1 MRIPSPRSLRFAR
14 SFFALSFLLVSSAA
28 LGQHVAG
35 LAINVSC
42 PTSVASGAAFNCT
55 FSIQNLDLAHNFINL
70 AATDTF
76 PFPGGAVTSVSC
88 FQAGTTV
95 AVLGPQGTPNDTCTG
110 TLPHTAPTNSGSTS
124 VNYQIQVAVSGN
136 DGDSGTFAGLPV
148 TGSTTNI
155 VPVNG
160 TGGGSHTT
168 GLLTTISCP
177 VSVISGAAFN
187 CTYSVRNLDTLHGVE
202 NLVASSTSPFPGGSS
217 VPVACQQAG
226 FAVSSLGPSGTAIDS
241 CSGTASGTAPVNCT
255 AAAQL
260 TSIQIAVAGTDADP
274 GTFHGVPITGSVV
287 NSTSVSPNG
296 SGAPG
301 PHTTGLNMT
310 LTCPISVASGDTF
323 QCSFQIRNF
332 DTQHEADNLSL
343 ASTFPFPG
351 GTAVPSACF
360 RGAVPVTTLGWMGSP
375 TDSCT
380 GTVAATAPV
389 NCGAADQVFVGR
401 LAASAVDACSG
412 TAITGSVDNAV
423 LVPPQACTL
432 PTPPG
437 NDVVADF
444 DDVKTVFSNVS
455 SGGATTIS
463 PIDPATAGTLPSGG
477 YALSGLG
484 IGFEL
489 TTTATV
495 TGDIIVGIV
504 VPSTVDEVTFNSLRV
519 LHGEGGALVDR
530 TYFSP
535 DGCAPTPTAPCPA
548 PDFATRTIYARVS
561 SLSPFV
567 LATVPNPA
575 VGPITVP
582 TDPVQILT
590 PVNVEA
596 SFTDASG
603 THTAVWAWDDGTT
616 SPGAVTES
624 GGSGTVT
631 GSHTYT
637 AAGVYRVTLT
647 VTDDGGFSGQRVSS
661 FLVVYDP
668 NGGFVTGS
676 GWINSPAGAYAAD
689 DELAGKASF
698 GFVSKYP
705 KGANVPP
712 VGETQFQF
720 QAANLRF
727 ESMAYEWLVISGAK
741 ARYRGT
747 GQINGAGSYGFELTA
762 WDGQVIGGGGAD
774 RFRIKIWNENQGN
787 AVVYDNQMGAA
798 DGADPTTAL
807 GGGSIVIHKK

>member
-1 MRIPSPRSLRFAR
+1 MRRLTRRFLRFAP
-14 SFFALSFLLVSSAA
+14 SLFALSFLLVSSAA
-28 LGQHVAG
+28 LGHTIG
-35 LAINVSC
+35 LSINVSC
-42 PTSVASGAAFNCT
+42 PTSVASGAAFNCV
-55 FSIQNLDLAHNFINL
+55 FSIQNLDLDHGLINL
-70 AATDTF
+70 AVTDTF
-76 PFPGGAVTSVSC
+76 PFPGGAVTPVSC
-88 FQAGTTV
+88 IQGVTPVGMLGARGTST
-95 AVLGPQGTPNDTCTG
+95 DTCTG
-110 TLPHTAPTNSGSTS
+110 TLPHTAPTTGST
-124 VNYQIQVAVSGN
+124 VQIQVAAGGN
-136 DGDSGTFAGLPV
+136 DGDSGSFAGLPV
-148 TGSTTNI
+148 TGSATNVI
-155 VPVNG
+155 PITG
-160 TGGGSHTT
+160 TGGGPHTI
-168 GLLTTISCP
+168 GLATTISCP
-177 VSVISGAAFN
+177 ISVVSGASFA
-187 CTYSVRNLDTLHGVE
+187 CTYSIRNLDTLHGVE
-202 NLVASSTSPFPGGSS
+202 NLAVSSTSPFPGGSS
-217 VPVACQQAG
+217 VPVVCLQG
-226 FAVSSLGPSGTAIDS
+226 GSAVSSLGPQGTAIDS
-241 CSGTASGTAPVNCT
+241 CSGTASGIAPVNCT
-255 AAAQL
+255 AGPQT
-260 TSIQIAVAGTDADP
+260 TSIQVAVAGTDADT
-274 GTFHGVPITGSVV
+274 GAFHGIPISGSAV
-287 NSTSVSPNG
+287 NAFSVLPNG

-323 QCSFQIRNF
+323 QCNFQIRNF
-332 DTQHEADNLSL
+332 DTQHEAYNLSL

-360 RGAVPVTTLGWMGSP
+360 QAGVPVTTLGWTGSP

-380 GTVAATAPV
+380 GSVAATAPV

-401 LAASAVDACSG
+401 LAASAVDACFG

-423 LVPPQACTL
+423 LVLPQACTL

-444 DDVKTVFSNVS
+444 DEVKTVFSNVS
-455 SGGATTIS
+455 SGGSTTIS

-484 IGFEL
+484 IGFEI

-495 TGDIIVGIV
+495 TGDILVGIA
-504 VPSTVDEVTFNSLRV
+504 VPSTVDEATFNSLRI
-519 LHGEGGALVDR
+519 LHGEGGVLVDR

-535 DGCAPTPTAPCPA
+535 DGCASTPTAPCPA
-548 PDFATRTIYARVS
+548 PDFATRTIYAQVS

-567 LATVPNPA
+567 LATVPNPSI
-575 VGPITVP
+575 GPITVP

-590 PVNVEA
+590 PVNVQS

-616 SPGAVTES
+616 SSGAVTES

-705 KGANVPP
+705 KGSNVPP

-720 QAANLRF
+720 QAANLTF
-727 ESMAYEWLVISGAK
+727 ESTAYEWLVISGAK

-762 WDGQVIGGGGAD
+762 WDGQVSAGGAD
-774 RFRIKIWNENQGN
+774 RFRIKIWNRNQGN